1 VRPAE
6 LGAVDS
12 APPPA
17 AVAETFA
24 GWLATRQISARSRA
38 TRTRAT
44 YAQRVGQ
51 FLAWLAAGGG
61 GEVAG
66 DPLGDSEAFTDAAR
80 DWRRELLA
88 TRAAP
93 ATVNLSLTALG
104 ALGECLELAVP
115 DVARID
121 QPARAP
127 RTLAED
133 EVRRLLR
140 TARREASARG

>member
-6 LGAVDS
+6 PGAADS

-24 GWLATRQISARSRA
+24 GWLATRRLSA
-38 TRTRAT
+38 RTRAT

-88 TRAAP
+88 TRRRYGVLRSVSVENRMPIVATRAAP
-93 ATVNLSLTALG
+93 PIRLG
-104 ALGECLELAVP
+104 LAW
-115 DVARID
+115 RSR
-121 QPARAP
+121 RAC
-127 RTLAED
+127 
-133 EVRRLLR
+133 
-140 TARREASARG
+140 SRGGRPNRD